1 MSTLID
7 LRGLWADVGDLQEAH
22 ARRLASA
29 DLARYKGDIEGFVR
43 GVLRVERLTP
53 AQLEHFQAVQEDLR
67 VAAYGAN
74 GCGKTFDDAAIALY
88 LVYVEGSLV
97 IVTSARE
104 GQLRDQFMR
113 DVRVL
118 FQSAPDLDGEL
129 HTLALRRPGDAHS
142 GIICVA
148 AGETSRLRGFHAPR
162 VAFIVEEAQGCPD
175 WVFDVAEM
183 VAVGEHDRVLVTG
196 NCDLGQQGPF
206 WRRCQ
211 TWRAIRFNS
220 DQHPNVVEGRTV
232 IPGGPTRESR
242 AQRVAD
248 YGEDSPFFI
257 ASWLGLFPA
266 SGDYALF
273 NRETIWAAFER
284 WRALRGTRHEGL
296 LHLALDPARKG
307 PDSSVLAV
315 RYGDVLEELIVWNK
329 ARTTESADRVVLE
342 MKRLG
347 VRLTHGVTVDEPG
360 VGGGVVDALHR
371 MGVCVRE
378 YNGGS
383 TPSTPK
389 AQKKFRNRRAETY
402 WALRA
407 RLERGAIALPPDDKL
422 ADELL
427 AMDWTEGP
435 DGRVQIGSKDE
446 LRARIGRSPDRADAV
461 AMVFGSREPVRWWVG
476 AVEWGAGR
484 WREPGRPEAG

>member
-1 MSTLID
+1 MTARPD
-7 LRGLWADVGDLQEAH
+7 LRALWAEIGELQDTH
-22 ARRLASA
+22 ARRRAST
-29 DLARYKGDIEGFVR
+29 DLARYRGNIEGFVR
-43 GVLRVERLTP
+43 EVLRVECLTP
-53 AQLEHFQAVQEDLR
+53 AQLEHFQAVQADRR
-67 VAAYGAN
+67 VAAYGSN

-88 LVYVEGSLV
+88 LVYVEGALV
-97 IVTSARE
+97 IGTSARE

-129 HTLALRRPGDAHS
+129 HTLALRQPDDAHS

-162 VAFIVEEAQGCPD
+162 VAFIVEEAQGCPE

-196 NCDLGQQGPF
+196 NCDLGQQGAF

-220 DQHPNVVEGRTV
+220 DEHPNVLEGRTI

-242 AQRVAD
+242 AQRVVD

-273 NRETIWAAFER
+273 NRETIWAAFDR
-284 WRALRGTRHEGL
+284 WRAARGKRHEGL
-296 LHLALDPARKG
+296 PYLALDPARKG

-342 MKRLG
+342 MQRLG
-347 VRLTHGVTVDEPG
+347 VPLSHGVIVDEPG
-360 VGGGVVDALHR
+360 VGGGVIDALQR
-371 MGVCVRE
+371 MGVRVRE
-378 YNGGS
+378 YNGGA

-389 AQKKFRNRRAETY
+389 AQAKFRNLRAESY
-402 WALRA
+402 WTLRA
-407 RLERGAIALPPDDKL
+407 RLERGTIALPPDDKL

-427 AMDWTEGP
+427 AMDWTEGS
-435 DGRVQIGSKDE
+435 DGRVLIKSKDE

-461 AMVFGSREPVRWWVG
+461 AMVLKGEPMRWWLGPIDRVSLPG
-476 AVEWGAGR
+476 GR
-484 WREPGRPEAG
+484 